1 MKMKASVFSIMV
13 TFLLVSCSS
22 SDDSGPSPE
31 DFYALKVGNS
41 WVYKNYKYNTTS
53 HVYEDTSIIDSVS
66 IVGTKNIYG
75 DSYFEFRTKTTG
87 NDTEITYCNP
97 NGEYFEY
104 LRAYKGSL
112 IDQDN
117 SIKFINNNF
126 DEILVRELEGF
137 GSYYIQVDEN
147 PVMVD
152 VESGTFEC
160 LKMEYYLKY
169 DEDETMYT
177 GKVNYYYVEG
187 IGLVKDTPSHVALDI
202 PAIERRL
209 VSFHLE

>member
-1 MKMKASVFSIMV
+1 MKATVFAIV
-13 TFLLVSCSS
+13 VIFLLVSCSS
-22 SDDSGPSPE
+22 SDDSSPSPE
-31 DFYALKVGNS
+31 DFYALKEGNS

-53 HVYEDTSIIDSVS
+53 QAYEDTGIIDSVS
-66 IVGTKNIYG
+66 IVGTKHIYG

-87 NDTEITYCNP
+87 NDAEITYCNP
-97 NGEYFEY
+97 NGEHFEY

-117 SIKFINNNF
+117 SIKFVNNNF

-137 GSYYIQVDEN
+137 GSYYIRVDEN
-147 PVMVD
+147 PVLVD
-152 VESGTFEC
+152 VESGSFEC

-169 DEDETMYT
+169 DEDETMYK
-177 GKVNYYYVEG
+177 GKVNYYYAEG

-209 VSFHLE
+209 VSYHLE